1 MRYRR
6 RTQAAALALFA
17 ALSIGISCGMASAA
31 CCPDI
36 SGHWAERSVE
46 RWYETGLVR
55 GFEDGTFRPDSPM
68 TRSQLAVVLSNL
80 LALPEGSAS
89 PFLDVTPQD
98 WFYPYLTRCYDAGIL
113 AGDNALA
120 HPNELVTRQQTSV
133 MLSKALKLDSV
144 KEISLS
150 SYSDE
155 TDVAPWA
162 KSAMAACI
170 QAGMMSGIG
179 DGRLGPTQPLSRGAL
194 MTMLDR
200 VVVQH
205 IQSPGEY
212 TLTDRAG
219 IILVAAGNV
228 SLRGKTEAKIILTH
242 AATDGEITLEKGA
255 SAGEIIQLSDKIN
268 LIDQRTDPVKAEKP
282 ASGGVGG
289 GSGGGGGGGGHSSTP
304 SAGSAQD
311 LLVSEA
317 GTTVQ
322 SGTYRN
328 VIISDRVAD
337 GEITLDGLTIQGDL
351 TIYGCGSNTVKLN
364 SCTVNGAVILA
375 KTGGQPP
382 GLLLNH
388 TPIARL
394 RVTKRAIV
402 EGDADSIIALADFSA
417 SAEVRGAETTIREA
431 TFAARSEREP
441 SLRMTGGTI
450 RSLSVDSRLAL
461 TGHSGSVEVLIP
473 SVSTTISS
481 DLVEEIRLPGKAQD
495 ITIQITGDGEVR
507 LRSDGGT
514 AQVTAESGR
523 VAASGTDD
531 PRIRLHI
538 HRWDTVTSKTATCT
552 ESGVLDHI
560 CLAEN
565 CPVPSRSEELPPLGH
580 HFSEVWTI
588 TEEGH
593 AHRCTRCG
601 QAEDAASHQFPM
613 DIPCDQSAVCYVCGY
628 AKPTGQHIW
637 TKDDSLTPATCTQAE
652 TALFRCQSCGVTEIR
667 SDGTA
672 LGHAWG
678 AWAGFSTDTHE
689 HRCQRCNGAEYQPH
703 TIEVVIPGKAE
714 TCTEPGYTEKTQCPV
729 CNTTIRNSVEIPAL
743 GHHFGDGRYQS
754 NGSGHWLS
762 CTRCS
767 AAGELTDHAW
777 PLDAQCDKAARCQQC
792 SFERAAGSHS
802 FQFERTHKTPTC
814 TERGEALYRCTACG
828 QEELRSEGE
837 PVGHRWG
844 DWSGLDKSTH
854 QRSCSVCKATE
865 QGNHA
870 ETKKTEAVPATCTE
884 DGRSAET
891 VCSECCHVLIEGN
904 VIPKLGHSY
913 YYDADSSYHWKA
925 CRNCDT
931 IEEKESHSYPN
942 RTCTE
947 VPVCAI
953 CKNSGDKLGHNFTK
967 YGSDEDYHW
976 ILCSRCGALDT
987 KTPHRTA
994 KHPCNYGSV
1003 CLACGYEVAPAE
1015 HLWEDV
1021 WTSSDA
1027 SGHVHKCTVCDT
1039 KEEEA
1044 HRFVIDQPEK
1054 EATCTESGSS
1064 EIKHCSICN
1073 YEVSNGSDSLP
1084 LGHDWDEG
1092 VLGSDREN
1100 PTRIYT
1106 CTRCNEKRIEEL
1118 PKPENPDTVIPSD
1131 IWFVQDESGYITLNW
1146 SEFDLNS
1153 DEFYMVNN
1161 SIPTW
1166 STTTSIKLSQLISA
1180 LGINQDL
1187 DIIIGTH
1194 NTDGTPLTPIYTA
1207 NNAWT
1212 VQKNFTILYDLAWT
1226 GYGYILQPDRT
1237 LENAYY
1243 VIIADDEFHTESAY
1257 HITTPIYKNPGE
1269 RIHVILIE
1277 PVLTNENDGKHH
1289 GITLH
1294 CTPAVTLT
1302 VPEIPAG

>member
-6 RTQAAALALFA
+6 KTQAAALALFA
-17 ALSIGISCGMASAA
+17 ALSMGISCGTATAA

-80 LALPEGSAS
+80 LALPEGSTS
-89 PFLDVTPQD
+89 PFLDITPQD
-98 WFYPYLTRCYDAGIL
+98 WFYPYLTRCCDAGIL

-120 HPNELVTRQQTSV
+120 HPNELVTRQQAAV

-162 KSAMAACI
+162 RSAMAACI
-170 QAGMMSGIG
+170 QVGMMSGIG

-200 VVVQH
+200 VVVQY

-212 TLTDRAG
+212 ALTDRAG
-219 IILVAAGNV
+219 IILVASGNV

-242 AATDGEITLEKGA
+242 ATTDGAITLEKGA

-268 LIDQRTDPVKAEKP
+268 LIDLRTDPVQAEKP
-282 ASGGVGG
+282 ASGGVGD
-289 GSGGGGGGGGHSSTP
+289 GSGGGGGGGSHSSTP

-337 GEITLDGLTIQGDL
+337 GEIALDGLVIQGDL
-351 TIYGCGSNTVKLN
+351 TIYGGGSNTVKLN
-364 SCTVNGAVILA
+364 NCTVNGTVILA

-382 GLLLNH
+382 RLLLNH
-388 TPIARL
+388 TPISRL

-402 EGDADSIIALADFSA
+402 EGDTDSIIALADFSA
-417 SAEVRGAETTIREA
+417 SAEVRGTETTIREA

-441 SLRMTGGTI
+441 SLRITGGTI

-531 PRIRLHI
+531 PKIRLHI

-552 ESGVLDHI
+552 EGGVLDHI

-565 CPVPSRSEELPPLGH
+565 CPVPSSSEELPPLGH
-580 HFSEVWTI
+580 HFSEAWTI

-601 QAEDAASHQFPM
+601 QAEDAAGHQFPM
-613 DIPCDQSAVCYVCGY
+613 DIPCDQSAVCSVCGY
-628 AKPTGQHIW
+628 AKPAGQHIW
-637 TKDDSLTPATCTQAE
+637 AKDDSLTPATCTQAE
-652 TALFRCQSCGVTEIR
+652 TALFRCQSCGVTETR

-678 AWAGFSTDTHE
+678 AWAGFSADTHE
-689 HRCQRCNGAEYQPH
+689 HRCQRCNEAEYQPH
-703 TIEVVIPGKAE
+703 TIEVVIPDKAA
-714 TCTEPGYTEKTQCPV
+714 TCIEPGYTEKTQCPV

-743 GHHFGDGRYQS
+743 GHHFGDGHYQS

-767 AAGELTDHAW
+767 AAGELTDHIW
-777 PLDAQCDKAARCQQC
+777 PLDAQCDKAAKCQQC

-814 TERGEALYRCTACG
+814 TERGEALYRCTTCSK
-828 QEELRSEGE
+828 EELRSEGE

-844 DWSGLDKSTH
+844 DWSGLDQSIH
-854 QRSCSVCKATE
+854 QRSCSVCDATE
-865 QGNHA
+865 QGNHT
-870 ETKKTEAVPATCTE
+870 ETKTTEAVPATCTE
-884 DGRSAET
+884 DGRSADT
-891 VCSECCHVLIEGN
+891 VCSVCSYILEQGTVT
-904 VIPKLGHSY
+904 PKLGHDYIAGIYNKSL
-913 YYDADSSYHWKA
+913 SGHSRT
-925 CRNCDT
+925 CVRCNLST
-931 IEEKESHSYPN
+931 EESPHSY
-942 RTCTE
+942 RKTDCTK
-947 VPVCAI
+947 P
-953 CKNSGDKLGHNFTK
+953 
-967 YGSDEDYHW
+967 
-976 ILCSRCGALDT
+976 
-987 KTPHRTA
+987 
-994 KHPCNYGSV
+994 
-1003 CLACGYEVAPAE
+1003 
-1015 HLWEDV
+1015 
-1021 WTSSDA
+1021 TS
-1027 SGHVHKCTVCDT
+1027 CTVCKWQREGGNHSFEV
-1039 KEEEA
+1039 KE
-1044 HRFVIDQPEK
+1044 VISA
-1054 EATCTESGSS
+1054 ATCTEPAY
-1064 EIKHCSICN
+1064 KLLHCTACD
-1073 YEVSNGSDSLP
+1073 EEETVEDGKP
-1084 LGHDWDEG
+1084 LGHLRTKYLEYDENQHM
-1092 VLGSDREN
+1092 VICERCDCFIEN
-1100 PTRIYT
+1100 ASHQLNDGNCYFGRSCQFCGYTTPSKSHVGIRDDKSAT
-1106 CTRCNEKRIEEL
+1106 CTEPGISGRMICTVCGAVLEEGRTVPALDHQWDNGTPGENSTIIFTCLRCNETYTEIK
-1118 PKPENPDTVIPSD
+1118 SD
-1131 IWFVQDESGYITLNW
+1131 SDNVWFSDDSYGGIKLNW
-1146 SEFDLNS
+1146 TAVSNLSDNTYYAINEKNTYGQSTSTSSFSQLLGILGAEQNADIEIGTLS
-1153 DEFYMVNN
+1153 KELITPVYKLADAWKIHRLDSAYDIGLELVDEFYSVTL
-1161 SIPTW
+1161 PGDVPEGAYCVATVGEY
-1166 STTTSIKLSQLISA
+1166 TSATQGNCTLYAAQP
-1180 LGINQDL
+1180 GDQV
-1187 DIIIGTH
+1187 
-1194 NTDGTPLTPIYTA
+1194 
-1207 NNAWT
+1207 T
-1212 VQKNFTILYDLAWT
+1212 V
-1226 GYGYILQPDRT
+1226 
-1237 LENAYY
+1237 
-1243 VIIADDEFHTESAY
+1243 VIVTEVTCAD
-1257 HITTPIYKNPGE
+1257 
-1269 RIHVILIE
+1269 
-1277 PVLTNENDGKHH
+1277 PVDGKIPS
-1289 GITLH
+1289 ITLH
-1294 CTPAVTLT
+1294 CTKPVTLT
-1302 VPEIPAG
+1302 IPAG

>member
-17 ALSIGISCGMASAA
+17 ALSMGISCGTAAAA

-36 SGHWAERSVE
+36 SGHWAEQSIE
-46 RWYETGLVR
+46 RWYETGLVQ

-80 LALPEGSAS
+80 LALPEGSTS
-89 PFLDVTPQD
+89 PFLDITPQD

-120 HPNELVTRQQTSV
+120 HPNELVTRQQAAV
-133 MLSKALKLDSV
+133 MLSKALNLDSV
-144 KEISLS
+144 KETNLS

-162 KSAMAACI
+162 RFAMAACI

-200 VVVQH
+200 VVVQY

-242 AATDGEITLEKGA
+242 AATDGAITLEKGA
-255 SAGEIIQLSDKIN
+255 SAGEIIQLSSKIN
-268 LIDQRTDPVKAEKP
+268 LIDLRTDPVQAEKP

-304 SAGSAQD
+304 SVGSAQD

-337 GEITLDGLTIQGDL
+337 GEIALDGLTIQGDL
-351 TIYGCGSNTVKLN
+351 TIYGGGSNTVKLN
-364 SCTVNGAVILA
+364 NCTVNGTVILA

-382 GLLLNH
+382 RLLLNH
-388 TPIARL
+388 TPISRL
-394 RVTKRAIV
+394 RVTKHAIV

-417 SAEVRGAETTIREA
+417 SAEVRGTETTIREA

-473 SVSTTISS
+473 SVSTPISS

-538 HRWDTVTSKTATCT
+538 HRWDTVTSKPATCT
-552 ESGVLDHI
+552 EGGVLDHI

-565 CPVPSRSEELPPLGH
+565 CPVPSSSEELPPLGH
-580 HFSEVWTI
+580 HFSEAWSI

-601 QAEDAASHQFPM
+601 QAEDAASHQFPL
-613 DIPCDQSAVCYVCGY
+613 DIPCDQSAVCSVCGY
-628 AKPTGQHIW
+628 AKPAGQHIW
-637 TKDDSLTPATCTQAE
+637 AKDGSLTPATCTQAE
-652 TALFRCQSCGVTEIR
+652 TALFRCQPCGVTETR

-678 AWAGFSTDTHE
+678 AWAGFSADTHE
-689 HRCQRCNGAEYQPH
+689 HRCQRCNEAEYQPH
-703 TIEVVIPGKAE
+703 TIEVVIPDKAA

-777 PLDAQCDKAARCQQC
+777 PLDAQCDKAAKCQQC

-802 FQFERTHKTPTC
+802 FQFERTHKNPTC
-814 TERGEALYRCTACG
+814 TERGEVLYRCTACG
-828 QEELRSEGE
+828 KEELRSEGE

-844 DWSGLDKSTH
+844 DWSGSDKSIH
-854 QRSCSVCKATE
+854 QRSCSVCEATE
-865 QGNHA
+865 QGNHT

-891 VCSECCHVLIEGN
+891 VCSVCYHVLTEGN

-913 YYDADSSYHWKA
+913 YYDADLSYHWKA
-925 CRNCDT
+925 CRNCDA
-931 IEEKESHSYPN
+931 IEEKEPHSYPN

-947 VPVCAI
+947 VPVCTI
-953 CKNSGDKLGHNFTK
+953 CKNSGDKLGHDFTK

-976 ILCSRCGALDT
+976 LLCSRCGAPGT
-987 KTPHRTA
+987 KSPHRTA
-994 KHPCNYGSV
+994 KHPCNYGAV
-1003 CLACGYEVAPAE
+1003 CLACGREVAPTE

-1027 SGHVHKCTVCDT
+1027 NDHVHKCTVCDT
-1039 KEEEA
+1039 KETEA
-1044 HRFVIDQPEK
+1044 HRFVIDQPGK

-1064 EIKHCSICN
+1064 EIKHCSICD

-1084 LGHDWDEG
+1084 LGHDWDKG

-1106 CTRCNEKRIEEL
+1106 CTRCNERRIEEL
-1118 PKPENPDTVIPSD
+1118 PKPENPDTVMSND

-1146 SEFDLNS
+1146 SKFDLNS

-1180 LGINQDL
+1180 LGTNQDL

-1194 NTDGTPLTPIYTA
+1194 NTDATPLTPIYTA

-1212 VQKNFTILYDLAWT
+1212 VQKNFTISYNLAWAD
-1226 GYGYILQPDRT
+1226 YGCILQPDRT

-1243 VIIADDEFHTESAY
+1243 VMIADDEFHTKSAY

-1269 RIHVILIE
+1269 QIHVMLIE
-1277 PVLTNENDGKHH
+1277 PVLTNENNGKHR

-1302 VPEIPAG
+1302 IPEIPAE